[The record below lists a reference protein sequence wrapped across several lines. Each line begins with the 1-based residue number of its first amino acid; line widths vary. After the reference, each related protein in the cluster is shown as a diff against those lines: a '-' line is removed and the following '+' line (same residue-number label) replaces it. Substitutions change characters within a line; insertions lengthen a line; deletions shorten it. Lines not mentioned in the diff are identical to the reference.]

1 MTKSAMA
8 KKRPAAAPREGTSTS
23 WVRSERTKHQVEL
36 HVAMLHTVDELRR
49 QFNELFKVE
58 DLSWPQYNVLRILRG
73 VGPAGATCGEVGDR
87 LIQHDPDVTRLTD
100 RLEKRGLIARGRDT
114 LDRRVVRTRITT
126 AGLALLARLDPLV
139 DEMHDRQLGHL
150 SDAQIAALTS
160 AMQRVRLGAEPPPTD
175 GH

>member
-1 MTKSAMA
+1 MAKSGMV
-8 KKRPAAAPREGTSTS
+8 KKRPSAARSDAVSTA
-23 WVRSERTKHQVEL
+23 WVRSDRTKRQVEL
-36 HVAMLHTVDELRR
+36 HVAMLLTVDELRR

-73 VGPAGATCGEVGDR
+73 VGSAGATCGEVGDR

-114 LDRRVVRTRITT
+114 LDRRVVRTRITA
-126 AGLALLARLDPLV
+126 AGLAMLARLDPLV

-150 SDAQIAALTS
+150 SDAQIASLTS
-160 AMQRVRLGAEPPPTD
+160 AMQRVRIGAAPPSTD

>member
-1 MTKSAMA
+1 MA
-8 KKRPAAAPREGTSTS
+8 KKRTAAARSDAASTA
-23 WVRSERTKHQVEL
+23 WVRSERTKHQVSLYLSMLQAVDDL
-36 HVAMLHTVDELRR
+36 HR
-49 QFNELFKVE
+49 QFTELFKDD

-73 VGPAGATCGEVGDR
+73 AGPAGATCGEVGER
-87 LIQHDPDVTRLTD
+87 LIKHDPDVTRLTD

-114 LDRRVVRTRITT
+114 LDRRVVRTRITA

-150 SDAQIAALTS
+150 SDAEITALTS
-160 AMQRVRLGAEPPPTD
+160 AMHRVRGGAASRSTD